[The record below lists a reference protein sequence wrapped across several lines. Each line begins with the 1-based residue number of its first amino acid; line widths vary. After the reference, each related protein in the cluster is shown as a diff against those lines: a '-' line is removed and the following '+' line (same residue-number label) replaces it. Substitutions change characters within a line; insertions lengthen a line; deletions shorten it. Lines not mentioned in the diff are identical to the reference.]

1 VDVLLRA
8 FAAVSQ
14 EYPDYSLRIVGY
26 LPEREQNRA
35 LFDGNPRIEFVGP
48 LMPDAIIEQMRDCSV
63 LVLPSRSEGMPR
75 VLIEAMASGKPI
87 IAARVGGIPHYI
99 THGETGLLFD
109 REDVETLAKL
119 LREVLTDP
127 DHGHELGMS
136 GMHFANAR
144 LSDDRYVDAMAR
156 LIARVVAS

>member
-1 VDVLLRA
+1 
-8 FAAVSQ
+8 
-14 EYPDYSLRIVGY
+14 
-26 LPEREQNRA
+26 
-35 LFDGNPRIEFVGP
+35 
-48 LMPDAIIEQMRDCSV
+48 
-63 LVLPSRSEGMPR
+63 MPR